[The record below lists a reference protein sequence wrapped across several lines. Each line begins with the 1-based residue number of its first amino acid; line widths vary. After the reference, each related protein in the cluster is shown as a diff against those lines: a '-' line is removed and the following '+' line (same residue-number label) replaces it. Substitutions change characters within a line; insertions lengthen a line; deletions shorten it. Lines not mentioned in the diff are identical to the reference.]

1 MMRGL
6 HSNRTRGRKARREG
20 GGNQDNPRDEQPIR
34 SELEHDEQFDR
45 ASSSTMK
52 PLPEPAGGGLILK
65 KQKRQ
70 GAVFRTGSPPKK
82 VSVGYLRP
90 LQPEN
95 SSYPHKR
102 KAKRRVIVRPLSKG
116 ANGTINKR
124 TNEMGTSARQRTRR
138 SITPHIS
145 PRHDTRQIA
154 C

>member
-1 MMRGL
+1 MGAILKNFVELQSKSRMMRGL

-34 SELEHDEQFDR
+34 SELEHDEQLDR

-70 GAVFRTGSPPKK
+70 GAVFR
-82 VSVGYLRP
+82 VRP

-95 SSYPHKR
+95 SSYPTKE
-102 KAKRRVIVRPLSKG
+102 KIGAKLSFAPCLRG
-116 ANGTINKR
+116 QRGNINKR
-124 TNEMGTSARQRTRR
+124 KKEMGASIHQKTRR
-138 SITPHIS
+138 
-145 PRHDTRQIA
+145 R
-154 C
+154 